1 MHMEQSFVD
10 NLDAYVWIY
19 DPIPFYYW
27 VIGTFIVFGGI
38 GICLFP
44 LWPPQ
49 VRYVLHVLIVFCFV
63 TVFFYLVILQNY
75 KVFWFY

>member
-19 DPIPFYYW
+19 DPIPFYYL

-49 VRYVLHVLIVFCFV
+49 VRYVYCNL
-63 TVFFYLVILQNY
+63 FYFKLPISFQLPNCLSKY
-75 KVFWFY
+75 

>member
-1 MHMEQSFVD
+1 MHMDQSFVD

-49 VRYVLHVLIVFCFV
+49 VRYVQYISIH
-63 TVFFYLVILQNY
+63 FFNYLYL
-75 KVFWFY
+75 

>member
-1 MHMEQSFVD
+1 MHMEQAFVD

-49 VRYVLHVLIVFCFV
+49 VRF
-63 TVFFYLVILQNY
+63 VIL
-75 KVFWFY
+75 FYY

>member
-27 VIGTFIVFGGI
+27 VIGTLIVFGGI

-49 VRYVLHVLIVFCFV
+49 VRYAYYFYSLLNKIFNYSYLI
-63 TVFFYLVILQNY
+63 NY
-75 KVFWFY
+75 FIF